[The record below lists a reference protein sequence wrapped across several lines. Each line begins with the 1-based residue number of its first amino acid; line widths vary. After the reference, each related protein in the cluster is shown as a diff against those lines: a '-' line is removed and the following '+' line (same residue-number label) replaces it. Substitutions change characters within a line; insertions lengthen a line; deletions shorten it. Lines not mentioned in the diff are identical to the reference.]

1 MASHANSRHRRASR
15 SATAPTPALSL
26 ALAVALAG
34 GAPSATR
41 AQAPAS
47 AVSADRV
54 LTVGDTLVG
63 AVGGVAVDAL
73 GFIYVAD
80 FAETVYKI
88 RPDGRTEVFATGLY
102 GASGNAIDPRGHL
115 FQSSFSGNT
124 VTEID
129 RQGHQE
135 IVAEGLAGP
144 VGIAVGPDALFVCNC
159 RSNTIARVE
168 PRGAVTT
175 FAESPLFKCPNGI
188 TLAPDGNLY
197 VVNFSDQKLL
207 RITPAGEVSEL
218 AELPG
223 GGNGHITVAR
233 GELYATSFQGQR
245 IYRIGLDGEVTL
257 LAGTG
262 AVGERDGP
270 ALESTFS
277 FPNGIAAGP
286 LGDRLY
292 VNDYIN
298 RSPPGLPI
306 PPVPR
311 STLRVIKLASIGDY
325 MAAAL
330 SGGGIDAL
338 ERAYR
343 AFKTDPAT
351 SALFTEVEV
360 NAYGYRLMG
369 SGNLAAATRVF
380 ELNAESYPSS
390 WNVWD
395 SLAEAHMNA
404 GDDAKAIELYE
415 KSLSINP
422 ANANAT
428 QMIAKIRGR

>member
-1 MASHANSRHRRASR
+1 MAND
-15 SATAPTPALSL
+15 TTPRPRTGRPSTGL
-26 ALAVALAG
+26 ALLLTAALTG
-34 GAPSATR
+34 GAPQAGS
-41 AQAPAS
+41 AQAAMDP
-47 AVSADRV
+47 VSADRV

-80 FAETVYKI
+80 FAETVYKV
-88 RPDGRTEVFATGLY
+88 RPDGRAEVFATGLY
-102 GASGNAIDPRGHL
+102 GASGNAIDARGHL
-115 FQSSFSGNT
+115 FQSSFRGNT
-124 VTEID
+124 ITEVD
-129 RQGHQE
+129 RRGRQE
-135 IVAEGLAGP
+135 IVARGLAGP
-144 VGIAVGPDALFVCNC
+144 VGIAAGSDALFVCNC
-159 RSNTIARVE
+159 SSNSIARVV
-168 PRGAVTT
+168 PRGEVTT
-175 FAESPLFKCPNGI
+175 FAESPLLNCPNGI

-197 VVNFSDQKLL
+197 VVNFSDPKLL
-207 RITPAGEVSEL
+207 RITPEGAVTEL

-223 GGNGHITVAR
+223 GGNGHITHAR
-233 GELYATSFQGQR
+233 GHLYATSFQGQR
-245 IYRIGLDGEVTL
+245 IYRIGLDGEVTRV
-257 LAGTG
+257 AGTG
-262 AVGERDGP
+262 ALGEQDGP
-270 ALESTFS
+270 ALESTFT

-311 STLRVIKLASIGDY
+311 STLRVIKLASIADH

-330 SGGGIDAL
+330 EAGGIDAL

-351 SALFTEVEV
+351 AGLFTEVEV
-360 NAYGYRLMG
+360 NALGYRLMG
-369 SGNLAAATRVF
+369 GGDLAAATRVF
-380 ELNAESYPSS
+380 ELNAESYPNS